1 MLDEREIQIKERIQE
16 RYDIT
21 EQIYSAWFIDHSAVL
36 LPRNRF
42 YQKENIEKYRAIS
55 YLLDRGYIVA
65 QPVENDPETVAV
77 TITPDGI
84 DYYEQGYLNGKAN
97 GFQVV
102 EEIKNTK

>member
-21 EQIYSAWFIDHSAVL
+21 EQIYSAWFTENPAIL
-36 LPRNRF
+36 LPKNRF

-65 QPVENDPETVAV
+65 QPVEKDPETIAV

-84 DYYEQGYLNGKAN
+84 DYYEQGYLHGKAN